1 MTRARHPTRLAV
13 GVLPLALL
21 LVGVAMSWPPG
32 AVLAAEQTAAPS
44 TDVVCTSQA
53 GERQHC
59 PADTLRGVVLARS
72 TGEAPCLLGKTW
84 GYDDKGVWVSDGCSG
99 EFVVREDSLKAT
111 EKTEAKKKSLEH
123 ITGRGFR
130 LFEGQD
136 GEVYFRLFTYARY
149 LNQKGLDPSY
159 TDYFGNTHTVKQR
172 EDAQLNKFTAYFSG
186 WFLAPQFRY
195 FLWIWSA
202 NTSQGD
208 PAQVVAAGTVSWVF
222 SRFVTLGA
230 GIASLPTT
238 RSTEGQF
245 PNWLTVD
252 NRLTA
257 DEFFRGSYTTGFWLK
272 GEVAPGVKY
281 TAMIGN
287 NLSQLGVSASQL
299 ASGLNTQ
306 SFALNWM
313 PTTGEFGF
321 NETFGDYDDHQNVV
335 TRLGTHYTHSREDK
349 QSQPGTN
356 SIENTQIRLTDGNLV
371 FTPDLF
377 GSGITVDKVTYQM
390 ACVDGGIKYKGLSLE
405 AEYYWRWLSNFTGP
419 NTEGIADI
427 NDHGFQVQSSAMVV
441 PKILQ
446 VYLSGSAILGYY
458 GNASEVRAGVNWY
471 VVRKRGLRFNAEW
484 LHLHKCPVGYTSVP
498 YPVGGNGDVF
508 YANFEMNF

>member
-1 MTRARHPTRLAV
+1 V
-13 GVLPLALL
+13 
-21 LVGVAMSWPPG
+21 
-32 AVLAAEQTAAPS
+32 
-44 TDVVCTSQA
+44 
-53 GERQHC
+53 
-59 PADTLRGVVLARS
+59 
-72 TGEAPCLLGKTW
+72 
-84 GYDDKGVWVSDGCSG
+84 
-99 EFVVREDSLKAT
+99 
-111 EKTEAKKKSLEH
+111 
-123 ITGRGFR
+123 
-130 LFEGQD
+130 FEGED

-149 LNQKGLDPSY
+149 LNQQGLDPSY
-159 TDYFGNTHTVKQR
+159 VDSFGNSHAVQVR
-172 EDAQLNKFTAYFSG
+172 QDVQLAKFTAYFSG

-202 NTSQGD
+202 NTAQGD

-257 DEFFRGSYTTGFWLK
+257 DEFFRGSYTTGLFLK
-272 GEVAPGVKY
+272 GEITPGLKY

-299 ASGLNTQ
+299 ESGLNTQ

-321 NETFGDYDDHQNVV
+321 NETFGDYDDHQEVA
-335 TRLGTHYTHSREDK
+335 TRLGGHYTHSREDK
-349 QSQPGTN
+349 QSQPGTDD
-356 SIENTQIRLTDGNLV
+356 IENSQVRLTDGNLV

-377 GSGITVDKVTYQM
+377 GPGITVDKVTYEM
-390 ACVDGGIKYKGLSLE
+390 ASIDAGIKYQGFALE
-405 AEYYWRWLSNFTGP
+405 AEYYWRALSDFRGT
-419 NTEGIADI
+419 NTTGIADI
-427 NDHGFQVQSSAMVV
+427 DDHGFQVQSSAMVV
-441 PKILQ
+441 PGILQ
-446 VYLSGSAILGYY
+446 VYLSGSEILGRY
-458 GNASEVRAGVNWY
+458 GDASEVRAGVNWY
-471 VVRKRGLRFNAEW
+471 VVKKRGLRFNAEW
-484 LHLHKCPVGYTSVP
+484 LHLSKCPVGYTSVP

-508 YANFEMNF
+508 HANFEMNF